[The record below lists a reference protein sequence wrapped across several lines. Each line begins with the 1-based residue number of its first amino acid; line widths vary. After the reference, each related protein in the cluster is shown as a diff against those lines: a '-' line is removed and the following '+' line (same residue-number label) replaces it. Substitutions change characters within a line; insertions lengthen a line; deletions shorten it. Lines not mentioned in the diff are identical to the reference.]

1 MQLTDFLFDFCI
13 MSALLLVAK
22 IIRVKVGFLQKLYIP
37 SALIAGFLGLFLGKQ
52 FLNILP
58 FSTSISDY
66 AGVLIVVVFG
76 SMYLGTKRKTS
87 IGGMIKNV
95 GDTFFVNGA
104 AEIAQF
110 GIFILLGCTLL
121 PLLFPGIN
129 EAFGLM
135 LPCGFAGGHG
145 TAAAVGSVL
154 AEAGW
159 DEGVSVGQTFATIG
173 LLGGIVFGV
182 VLLNIGARRGY
193 TRVVQGAA
201 NLPEEMLSGLNPE
214 DKRGSIGSDTVNS
227 ISMDSLTWHV
237 VLVLIST
244 GAGYLLNAALKVI
257 IPQVAFPTYGLAI
270 LCGIVLQW
278 VLRLFKLDN
287 HVDRTTITHICSCAT
302 DYLVAFGVASISVSI
317 VMKYAAPIIVLAI
330 LGFAGAFLW
339 QFLVCSRFLR
349 NFWFERGLFIFGQCT
364 GVLATGVL
372 LLRVSDPEFRSGVL
386 ADFGLVWL
394 FFSIIDA
401 LLVAFSPTFVLAGWG
416 LPYAIGVTLA
426 AAAFLLLSW
435 KMFGVRKFNTAGG
448 LETVEE

>member
-22 IIRVKVGFLQKLYIP
+22 VIRAKVGFLQRLYIP

-52 FLNILP
+52 FLNIVP
-58 FSTSISDY
+58 FSTAISDY

-87 IGGMIKNV
+87 VGGMVKRV
-95 GDTFFVNGA
+95 GDSFFVNGA

-121 PLLFPGIN
+121 PLVFPGIN
-129 EAFGLM
+129 DAFGLM

-154 AEAGW
+154 SEAGW
-159 DEGVSVGQTFATIG
+159 DDGVTVGQTFATIG

-193 TRVVQGAA
+193 TRVVKGAA
-201 NLPEEMLSGLNPE
+201 DLPEEMLSGLNPE

-244 GAGYLLNAALKVI
+244 GAGYLLNAFLKIV

-278 VLRLFKLDN
+278 ALRLVKLDEY
-287 HVDRTTITHICSCAT
+287 VDRKTITHICSCAT

-317 VMKYAAPIIVLAI
+317 VMKYAAPIIFLAA

-349 NFWFERGLFIFGQCT
+349 NFWFERGLFIFGQST

-372 LLRVSDPEFRSGVL
+372 LLRVSDPNFKSGVL

-394 FFSIIDA
+394 FFSIVDA
-401 LLVAFSPTFVLAGWG
+401 LLVAFSPTFVLAGYG
-416 LPYAIGVTLA
+416 IPYAICITLA
-426 AAAFLLLSW
+426 AVVFLLLSW
-435 KMFGVRKFNTAGG
+435 KMFGVRKFNKAGG
-448 LETVEE
+448 LETVKE